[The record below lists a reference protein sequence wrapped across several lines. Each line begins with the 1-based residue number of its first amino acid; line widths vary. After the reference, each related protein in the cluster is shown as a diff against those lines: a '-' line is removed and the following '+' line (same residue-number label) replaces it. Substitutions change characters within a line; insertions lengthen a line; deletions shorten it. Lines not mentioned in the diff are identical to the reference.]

1 MDIFEEVKQAVLG
14 TPVFDEVKATHDY
27 YRATARLEAR
37 QELAKELKKIKK
49 PTKQVADI
57 IKGLESDVRAE

>member
-1 MDIFEEVKQAVLG
+1 MSTPIFDQVK
-14 TPVFDEVKATHDY
+14 ETHDY

-49 PTKQVADI
+49 PTKQVQDI
-57 IKGLESDVRAE
+57 IKGLESDVRTN